1 MAHSLSAKKRARQ
14 GIKRKI
20 RNQTVKS
27 QIKTHIKKL
36 RLMLAGTPP
45 WTETASNR
53 PVDDAERTG
62 KETDKGNLVGKI
74 KESYKLVDQAVS
86 KGVIHKNKASR
97 LKSRLTLA
105 ANKVA
110 QK

>member
-36 RLMLAGTPP
+36 RLMLAGT
-45 WTETASNR
+45 
-53 PVDDAERTG
+53 G
-62 KETDKGNLVGKI
+62 KETDKGDLAGKI

-110 QK
+110 KK